1 MNIKKIVAFS
11 TITLTALSS
20 ITACSRPEQGNTEQ
34 TKTSAETSTSSSAAA
49 TRISLDDFD
58 KLIQAGPVASSD
70 AIEANT
76 WASEIKQRGTFTYG
90 GASTSPI
97 FSLEDIKTG
106 RNTGFD
112 AGIAALLAHYILGD
126 NIPVED
132 QITFQGVSTDTREP
146 LLQNGSLDAV
156 IATYS
161 ITAERLEKINYAGPY
176 YSSGLTIM
184 TSKENTDIT
193 SLEDLEGKNVA
204 AQSNSTALPVLQDK
218 VPSAQVT
225 TFTDNTACLT
235 AVRQGSVDAYVQ
247 DQAILLSALAND
259 SNSGLKIVG
268 DPFSD
273 DLYGIG
279 LSKDDSDAV
288 EFVNQFLTD
297 IEKDGT
303 WKKLWD
309 ATVGPFLQQ
318 DAPQPPTIGDFGEAG
333 ALSAS
338 GAQSAAQGSSKDK

>member
-1 MNIKKIVAFS
+1 MRIKKLIATSAIALVA
-11 TITLTALSS
+11 LTS
-20 ITACSRPEQGNTEQ
+20 ITSCSRPEQSDNSQTESQQSNTDSKKAPERI
-34 TKTSAETSTSSSAAA
+34 TLAA
-49 TRISLDDFD
+49 FD
-58 KLIQAGPVASSD
+58 QLVKAGPVASD
-70 AIEANT
+70 EDIANNA
-76 WASEIKQRGTFTYG
+76 WAKEIKERGTFKYG

-97 FSLEDIKTG
+97 FSLEDLKTG

-112 AGIAALLAHYILGD
+112 AGIAGLLAHYILGD
-126 NIPVED
+126 EVPLED

-176 YSSGLTIM
+176 YTSGLTIL
-184 TSKENTDIT
+184 TAKDNTDIT
-193 SLEDLEGKNVA
+193 SLADLAGKNVA
-204 AQSNSTALPVLQDK
+204 AQSSSTALPVLKEK

-225 TFTDNTACLT
+225 TFTDNPACLT

-247 DQAILLSALAND
+247 DQAILLSALAD
-259 SNSGLKIVG
+259 DANSSLKIVSE
-268 DPFSD
+268 PFSD

-288 EFVNQFLTD
+288 EFVNQFLTE

-303 WKKLWD
+303 WKNLWD
-309 ATVGPFLQQ
+309 ATVGIFLQQ
-318 DAPQPPTIGDFGEAG
+318 DTPEPPTIGDFKEAG
-333 ALSAS
+333 TQTSK
-338 GAQSAAQGSSKDK
+338 QS

>member
-1 MNIKKIVAFS
+1 MKKLTVKKLIAAS
-11 TITLTALSS
+11 TIGFVALGS
-20 ITACSRPEQGNTEQ
+20 ITACSRPEEKADGQAANTQE
-34 TKTSAETSTSSSAAA
+34 STASSSAPE
-49 TRISLDDFD
+49 RISLEDFD
-58 KLIQAGPVASSD
+58 QLVHAGPVASDD
-70 AIEANT
+70 AIAGNT
-76 WASEIKQRGTFTYG
+76 WAAEIKKRGNLKYG

-112 AGIAALLAHYILGD
+112 AGIASLLAHYILGD
-126 NIPVED
+126 DIPLKD
-132 QITFQGVSTDTREP
+132 QIDFQGVSTDTREP
-146 LLQNGSLDAV
+146 LLQNGTLDAV

-161 ITAERLEKINYAGPY
+161 ITPERLEKINYAGPY

-184 TSKENTDIT
+184 TAKDNTDIT
-193 SLEDLEGKNVA
+193 SLKDLDGKKVA
-204 AQSNSTALPVLQDK
+204 AQSSSTALPVLQEK

-268 DPFSD
+268 EPFSD

-279 LSKDDSDAV
+279 LSKDDADAV
-288 EFVNQFLTD
+288 EFVNQFLAD

-309 ATVGPFLQQ
+309 ATVGSFLQQ
-318 DAPQPPTIGDFGEAG
+318 DAPEPPTLGDFGEAG
-333 ALSAS
+333 TSANQPS
-338 GAQSAAQGSSKDK
+338 GKESSEEK